1 MHKGFYYKLAFT
13 NLGKNRKFYL
23 PYMLSCI
30 LMVMLHFIL
39 CSLSYTDT
47 WQTIPESAIV
57 YTILNL
63 GCYVVEIF
71 ALILLFYTNGF
82 LMKRRKR
89 EFGLYNVLGMEKRH
103 IGRVLFWETFFAF
116 SASILVGLGLGILLS
131 KLAELLLCNMLQFEI
146 RYAWEFIPRAFLR
159 TGSIFLL
166 YAALML
172 LHSLWQLRKAKPVEL
187 LHSVSAGEREP
198 RANWLLALVGLVLLG
213 AGYWLA
219 ITIQNPVDALVWFF
233 VAVILVILGTY
244 ACFIAG
250 SVVVLKLLRRMKG
263 YYYKTNHFISVG
275 GMLHRMKQNGA
286 GLATIC
292 ILSTMVLV
300 MVSGTASLYV
310 GNSDILHNRYPREF
324 NFTCRGD
331 VEASMAAAEQAS
343 QEALTARG
351 LAAQT
356 LLRYRYAAFTALQE
370 EDAFLLD
377 IAGQLQSPT
386 GIDGRI
392 MELYLIPLEDYNR
405 STGQTLALGPDQI
418 LVHQNRRQYGR
429 DTLTLAGRTFQVAG
443 ELPEFL
449 DNGFS
454 TADIVTSLFI
464 VTPDYD
470 TLEALRAS
478 VNASYG
484 DGGSIAVQG
493 YYCFD
498 TGAEKAMQIELYSA
512 IRESVRSRGQEDMTL
527 ESRANE
533 EWGFFSLF
541 GGLFFLG
548 IFLGF
553 LFLLATVLI
562 IYYKQ
567 ITEGYEDQTR
577 FRTLQQVGMSKAEVR
592 RTIHSQIL
600 TVFFLPLLGAGL
612 HTVFAFPM
620 ISKML
625 LLFSLT
631 DQTLQILTTAVTFLL
646 FGVIYT
652 AVYLLTSR
660 FYYRIVTPARS

>member
-1 MHKGFYYKLAFT
+1 MHGNSSPGPSCAPLYPASLLLLCLWQLRLA
-13 NLGKNRKFYL
+13 
-23 PYMLSCI
+23 I
-30 LMVMLHFIL
+30 
-39 CSLSYTDT
+39 
-47 WQTIPESAIV
+47 
-57 YTILNL
+57 
-63 GCYVVEIF
+63 
-71 ALILLFYTNGF
+71 
-82 LMKRRKR
+82 
-89 EFGLYNVLGMEKRH
+89 
-103 IGRVLFWETFFAF
+103 RV
-116 SASILVGLGLGILLS
+116 
-131 KLAELLLCNMLQFEI
+131 ELLLC
-146 RYAWEFIPRAFLR
+146 
-159 TGSIFLL
+159 
-166 YAALML
+166 
-172 LHSLWQLRKAKPVEL
+172 
-187 LHSVSAGEREP
+187 VSAGEREP

-233 VAVILVILGTY
+233 VAVILVIFRTY

-351 LAAQT
+351 LAAQN

-377 IAGQLQSPT
+377 IAGQLKSPT

-577 FRTLQQVGMSKAEVR
+577 FRRLLPVRMSKAEVR

-631 DQTLQILTTAVTFLL
+631 AQTLQILTTAVTFLL